1 VVNVDDDKAK
11 VLLENILERV
21 ERDSNSGKLR
31 LTGVLSDGEYQ
42 ALVRAHELL
51 GGAAGKAATT
61 PVLETVIPVSLS
73 IESLSFAAPQD
84 PEVLLCLDFG
94 TAMSKASATRSDDFG
109 LLELAIGR
117 RAGQTEP
124 VFALASS
131 LYITAGG
138 RVLFGENAIR
148 ESTQGQSGGRKR
160 LDSLK
165 DILCKDVVSNLD
177 EAILEGDL
185 NPTKVPLT
193 KGDVVTLFLA
203 YLTDMAVT
211 ELAEVHGSS
220 RYVKRRFT
228 RPVLPPDRAPWAEE
242 QLRRLLARAQV
253 VADTLHGQWASG
265 VPVDHAKQI
274 LNQVRTLDATPEY
287 LVGDCLQ
294 EPIAAIASRVRNY
307 ECAKDVRRLI
317 VIVDVGA
324 GTIDYAMFVQVDK
337 KGQQPRFWELQNSV
351 KVLRQAGN
359 QVDNYLRQ
367 FIMRQAG
374 LSDTDP
380 DFAKIDAVLSLRIR
394 AYKEELFRSETV
406 SYVLE
411 NDATG
416 VVRLSEFLEQEAVI
430 GLEKQIHAKFQE
442 VLDGINQSWF
452 DAMGGLGIPIVFT
465 GGGSNLPFVRS
476 LAKSV
481 LVRGRPYPV
490 RGATPTPQWVGEK
503 FPELVSEYP
512 QLAVAI
518 GGASRE
524 IPGIAPNTWDAFRGD
539 LGPDFV
545 MLPATKGN

>member
-1 VVNVDDDKAK
+1 
-11 VLLENILERV
+11 
-21 ERDSNSGKLR
+21 
-31 LTGVLSDGEYQ
+31 
-42 ALVRAHELL
+42 
-51 GGAAGKAATT
+51 
-61 PVLETVIPVSLS
+61 
-73 IESLSFAAPQD
+73 
-84 PEVLLCLDFG
+84 
-94 TAMSKASATRSDDFG
+94 
-109 LLELAIGR
+109 
-117 RAGQTEP
+117 
-124 VFALASS
+124 
-131 LYITAGG
+131 
-138 RVLFGENAIR
+138 
-148 ESTQGQSGGRKR
+148 
-160 LDSLK
+160 
-165 DILCKDVVSNLD
+165 
-177 EAILEGDL
+177 
-185 NPTKVPLT
+185 
-193 KGDVVTLFLA
+193 
-203 YLTDMAVT
+203 
-211 ELAEVHGSS
+211 
-220 RYVKRRFT
+220 
-228 RPVLPPDRAPWAEE
+228 
-242 QLRRLLARAQV
+242 
-253 VADTLHGQWASG
+253 
-265 VPVDHAKQI
+265 
-274 LNQVRTLDATPEY
+274 
-287 LVGDCLQ
+287 
-294 EPIAAIASRVRNY
+294 
-307 ECAKDVRRLI
+307 